1 LDLTGRFVSWSK
13 DANLVSLALHS
24 SESVTCRHGLYTQES
39 GHALVSHV
47 SSPFLLARVGK
58 ANLVRSG
65 EPNTLSGISKE
76 NAVKTFPAQTRDKL
90 TDRSLEQARLTVV
103 IRFGK
108 FWRSRQK
115 VVSARFARFGH
126 PIPFFFFHS
135 FRGTIF

>member
-1 LDLTGRFVSWSK
+1 M
-13 DANLVSLALHS
+13 
-24 SESVTCRHGLYTQES
+24 RHGLYTQES

-76 NAVKTFPAQTRDKL
+76 NAAKTFPAQTRDKL

-108 FWRSRQK
+108 FRRSRQNQ
-115 VVSARFARFGH
+115 AGLFRRALLGLDTRYL
-126 PIPFFFFHS
+126 FFS
-135 FRGTIF
+135 FISWNDLLGREL

>member
-1 LDLTGRFVSWSK
+1 
-13 DANLVSLALHS
+13 
-24 SESVTCRHGLYTQES
+24 
-39 GHALVSHV
+39 
-47 SSPFLLARVGK
+47 VGK

-108 FWRSRQK
+108 FRRSRQNQ
-115 VVSARFARFGH
+115 AGLFRRALLGLDTRYL
-126 PIPFFFFHS
+126 FFHS

>member
-1 LDLTGRFVSWSK
+1 MDLTGRFVSWSK

-24 SESVTCRHGLYTQES
+24 SEFVTCRHGLYTQES

-58 ANLVRSG
+58 ANL

-76 NAVKTFPAQTRDKL
+76 NAAKTFPAQTRDKL

-108 FWRSRQK
+108 FRRSRQNQAG
-115 VVSARFARFGH
+115 VVSACFARFGH
-126 PIPFFFFHS
+126 RILFFSFIHS
-135 FRGTIF
+135 FSIYI